1 MQILKEQ
8 EKMAQSVKQILS
20 KVSAHIVMHMGVCT
34 QDLSFESPS
43 FYFIL
48 TLLKNKESFL

>member
-20 KVSAHIVMHMGVCT
+20 KVSTHIVMHMGVCT